1 MEDPETM
8 ETEPAWL
15 PRTYN
20 LQTELPLF
28 VSYFQNRKE
37 KWVKVPLKDW
47 LILVVFVFRF
57 V

>member
-37 KWVKVPLKDW
+37 KWVKVPLK
-47 LILVVFVFRF
+47 V
-57 V
+57 